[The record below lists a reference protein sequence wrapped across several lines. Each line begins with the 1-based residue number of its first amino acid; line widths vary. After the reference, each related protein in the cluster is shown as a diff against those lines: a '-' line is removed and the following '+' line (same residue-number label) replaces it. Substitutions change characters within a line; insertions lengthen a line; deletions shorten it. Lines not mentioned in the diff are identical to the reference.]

1 MQARGLLLLSLLALA
16 LALLGLA
23 VFLDRPVALADVAF
37 TAGPSTLPPP
47 NPALRQLAAAT
58 SSFAN
63 TTPIAISQVG
73 AATPYP
79 STINVTGV
87 SGVITKLVV
96 KLFGVSHTYPR
107 DIDIKLVAPDGR
119 RILLMSDVGPAQGG
133 TAVVNATLTLDDS
146 GPPLPCAANLGSGVY
161 RPTNCEDNQGG
172 DEFPSPA
179 PAGVSGDSLGHFVG
193 LNPNGVWSLFVQDD
207 SAGDQGTIQGGWQ
220 LDLTIGCPPSVF
232 RGEVQLQ
239 ARTDYSGTQVGPG
252 QLRPDGRFEFTGAPV
267 TTGPD
272 GKFELTVSGPGIYT
286 IGAVHSKYLP
296 AHVAVYNPC
305 GSVTLPTVRLLGG
318 DTDDDGL
325 IGIADLVRLG
335 VHYGT
340 NPATDSRA
348 DIDGNGRVDIADLTM
363 VGSNYGLSETP
374 WSLSGQAEAEGQSTP
389 GQR

>member
-16 LALLGLA
+16 LIGLV
-23 VFLDRPVALADVAF
+23 VFLDRPVALADVAV
-37 TAGPSTLPPP
+37 TAGPSTLQPA
-47 NPALRQLAAAT
+47 NPALRQLGAAT

-63 TTPIAISQVG
+63 TTPIAIPQAG
-73 AATPYP
+73 AASPYP
-79 STINVTGV
+79 STITVTGV
-87 SGVITKLVV
+87 SGVITRLVV

-119 RILLMSDVGPAQGG
+119 RILLMSDAGPAQGG
-133 TAVVNATLTLDDS
+133 TSVINATLTFDDA
-146 GPPLPCAANLGSGVY
+146 GAPLPCAANLGSGVY
-161 RPTNCEDNQGG
+161 HPTNCEDNQGG
-172 DEFPSPA
+172 DEFPPPA
-179 PAGVSGDSLGHFVG
+179 PSGVSGDSLGHFVG
-193 LNPNGVWSLFVQDD
+193 LNPNGVWSLFIQDD
-207 SAGDQGTIQGGWQ
+207 SSGDQGAVQSGWQ
-220 LDLTIGCPPSVF
+220 LDLTVGCPPSVF

-252 QLRPDGRFEFTGAPV
+252 RLRPDGKFEFTSAPV

-272 GKFELTVSGPGIYT
+272 GKFDLTVNGPGAYI

-296 AHVAVYNPC
+296 AHVAVNNPC
-305 GSVTLPTVRLLGG
+305 GVVTLPTVRLLGG
-318 DTDDDGL
+318 DTDGDGL

-335 VHYGT
+335 INYGT
-340 NPATDSRA
+340 NPASDPLA

-374 WSLSGQAEAEGQSTP
+374 WSLSAQTEAGSESSH